1 MSLLPPRS
9 ASCRSVRGAFR
20 SAVALVVALAAVAAA
35 CRPAESEPPGANTTD
50 PQWVHRNDPHADV
63 AVVFVHGIFGDT
75 VGTWTADRR
84 PSMFDLLHD
93 NPAVG
98 PKVDMFA
105 FGYTLNMFAAG
116 SLSIQE
122 AANSLHGRLQLER
135 ILDFPAVVF
144 VAHSM
149 GGLVVLRE
157 LLTHREDLLPRVRGL
172 VFYATP
178 QEGIAD
184 HPDRPPRRQQSGH
197 RRCCP
202 ATRTCRCSS
211 SKRVEGPAG
220 PAAGPLSYEKRPTRD
235 VMVVQV
241 MSATRFCD
249 GTPVA
254 IDADHLQIVKPDR
267 PARDSVMVLVNAL
280 NEFALG
286 AEFRAVLDTP
296 DFVPERDYVVF
307 TMTDPFGQS
316 VARLN
321 NTGGSALRYTIGP
334 PSDGKLFVWP
344 DDTEDPAGR
353 RTRAAAVRPWLRGDG
368 HRVHPDPHLGCR
380 RPSVVVVRVPDL
392 AAMMAQQVRL
402 AEDVSRD
409 LGALLASP
417 STGAT
422 FTAAAADDACPE
434 AVTRAARDSVVRH
447 TADLPRRGLG
457 RDRRSHGRGQLAPP
471 GDPRLAARRT
481 ASPPRLGPRACS
493 SWPARWRRGRVRRG
507 SSPRRRPSFPGTGC
521 GAAAAAD
528 RYPRGRSGWG
538 TGAADAERAGAQ
550 GARTESAGRPATVT
564 RRCHRRTPNLQR
576 GGGDPASPSIT
587 RAPGGRGHTGRPRQG
602 CASCPRAASRPARS
616 SFRRSSPSRSRPVR
630 TGYRRR
636 TTSSVMS
643 SNCGAPPANASMA
656 AKTRSTTRRPDCA
669 AGSRAATSSSRSS
682 PNSSPAS
689 SCASVTP
696 SE

>member
-1 MSLLPPRS
+1 MPGVSAVRS
-9 ASCRSVRGAFR
+9 R
-20 SAVALVVALAAVAAA
+20 SAVALVVALAVLAVA
-35 CRPAESEPPGANTTD
+35 CRPAESDPSAANTTD
-50 PQWVHRNDPHADV
+50 PQWIHRNDPRADV

-75 VGTWTADRR
+75 VGTWTADGR

-105 FGYTLNMFAAG
+105 FGYTSNMFAAG

-135 ILDFPAVVF
+135 ILDYPAVVF

-178 QEGIAD
+178 QEGSQITRIARHVANNPAIAEMLPGD
-184 HPDRPPRRQQSGH
+184 QNLSLQQLDNEWKALPARPPV
-197 RRCCP
+197 RC
-202 ATRTCRCSS
+202 A
-211 SKRVEGPAG
+211 
-220 PAAGPLSYEKRPTRD
+220 YEKRPTRD

-267 PARDSVMVLVNAL
+267 PAHDSVMVLVNAL

-286 AEFRAVLDTP
+286 AELRAVLDTP

-307 TMTDPFGQS
+307 TMTDPFGRS

-344 DDTEDPAGR
+344 DDTPRTLPAGGR
-353 RTRAAAVRPWLRGDG
+353 ELLRFG
-368 HRVHPDPHLGCR
+368 LGFGATATEYR
-380 RPSVVVVRVPDL
+380 LTLTSDVSDSRVVVVRVPDL

-402 AEDVSRD
+402 AENVSRD

-422 FTAAAADDACPE
+422 FTAAAADDAAVPE

-447 TADLPRRGLG
+447 AGDLPESAAWVVTANLMDAANWHGLAIRALRHAEQASPATARAPG
-457 RDRRSHGRGQLAPP
+457 VQQLAGAVAARSGETRIFASAPTVLP
-471 GDPRLAARRT
+471 SAPLAERPQPLTDARAAGPAGELARLMQNVPALKAQGLSLQGDLQRSRGDATGARRT
-481 ASPPRLGPRACS
+481 Y
-493 SWPARWRRGRVRRG
+493 
-507 SSPRRRPSFPGTGC
+507 TE
-521 GAAAAAD
+521 AAAI
-528 RYPRGRSGWG
+528 
-538 TGAADAERAGAQ
+538 
-550 GARTESAGRPATVT
+550 RP
-564 RRCHRRTPNLQR
+564 
-576 GGGDPASPSIT
+576 SPSINARLSAVT
-587 RAPGGRGHTGRPRQG
+587 APGT
-602 CASCPRAASRPARS
+602 
-616 SFRRSSPSRSRPVR
+616 
-630 TGYRRR
+630 
-636 TTSSVMS
+636 
-643 SNCGAPPANASMA
+643 PANGRVVP
-656 AKTRSTTRRPDCA
+656 K
-669 AGSRAATSSSRSS
+669 SRIPPGAVVV
-682 PNSSPAS
+682 PKKQP
-689 SCASVTP
+689 
-696 SE
+696 

>member
-1 MSLLPPRS
+1 M
-9 ASCRSVRGAFR
+9 
-20 SAVALVVALAAVAAA
+20 
-35 CRPAESEPPGANTTD
+35 
-50 PQWVHRNDPHADV
+50 

-105 FGYTLNMFAAG
+105 FGYTSNMFAAG

-135 ILDFPAVVF
+135 ILDYPAVVF

-178 QEGIAD
+178 QEGSQITRIARHVANNPAIAEMLPGD
-184 HPDRPPRRQQSGH
+184 QNLSLQQLDNEWKALPARPPV
-197 RRCCP
+197 RC
-202 ATRTCRCSS
+202 A
-211 SKRVEGPAG
+211 
-220 PAAGPLSYEKRPTRD
+220 YEKRPTRD

-267 PARDSVMVLVNAL
+267 PAHDSMMVLVNAL

-286 AEFRAVLDTP
+286 TELRAVLDTP

-307 TMTDPFGQS
+307 TMTDPFGRS

-344 DDTEDPAGR
+344 DDTPRTLPAGGRELLRFGLGFGATATEYRLTLTSDVSDR
-353 RTRAAAVRPWLRGDG
+353 R
-368 HRVHPDPHLGCR
+368 
-380 RPSVVVVRVPDL
+380 VVVVRVPDL

-422 FTAAAADDACPE
+422 LHGGGGRRR
-434 AVTRAARDSVVRH
+434 VGARGSHARRPGQRRPAH
-447 TADLPRRGLG
+447 RRPARERGLG
-457 RDRRSHGRGQLAPP
+457 RDRRSHGRGQLARP
-471 GDPRLAARRT
+471 GDPRLAARR
-481 ASPPRLGPRACS
+481 AGVAGDGSGPRRAAAGRRGGGAVGRDARLRLGAH
-493 SWPARWRRGRVRRG
+493 
-507 SSPRRRPSFPGTGC
+507 RRPFGTGC
-521 GAAAAAD
+521 
-528 RYPRGRSGWG
+528 RSG
-538 TGAADAERAGAQ
+538 
-550 GARTESAGRPATVT
+550 
-564 RRCHRRTPNLQR
+564 C
-576 GGGDPASPSIT
+576 
-587 RAPGGRGHTGRPRQG
+587 
-602 CASCPRAASRPARS
+602 SR
-616 SFRRSSPSRSRPVR
+616 
-630 TGYRRR
+630 
-636 TTSSVMS
+636 
-643 SNCGAPPANASMA
+643 
-656 AKTRSTTRRPDCA
+656 
-669 AGSRAATSSSRSS
+669 
-682 PNSSPAS
+682 
-689 SCASVTP
+689 
-696 SE
+696 